1 MEVAQYVEGIR
12 KIIVSGGPEPSEYD
26 YLTKACES
34 FMEQGLSLEDE
45 LGLYDEV
52 KPLLSMDSMIGFS
65 FLKPYGYSG
74 DFELI
79 DRIYQKWT
87 SSKSTI
93 NRKWDDYYH
102 DLQAARAVRNRKE
115 YLKGQLSKVLQRST
129 SPRVLNLASGPC
141 TDLFEYFMTRKS
153 NPIKFDCLDLDSEA
167 IDYASVVCDNF
178 IDDVEFINT
187 NAFRYTTDKKY
198 DLIWSAG
205 LFDYF
210 SDKLFIRLTN
220 RMYGLL
226 AEGGELVVGNFSTN
240 NPSRGLME
248 VMLKWFLHH
257 RSEEDLINLAKKAGV
272 PEEKIE
278 VNAEETGVNLF
289 LHMKK

>member
-1 MEVAQYVEGIR
+1 MENYQYVDGIR
-12 KIIVSGGPEPSEYD
+12 EIIESGGPEPSQYD
-26 YLTKACES
+26 FLTKACES
-34 FMEQGLSLEDE
+34 FMNQGLELDQE
-45 LGLYDEV
+45 LGLYEEV
-52 KPLLSMDSMIGFS
+52 KPLLNIDSMIGFS

-79 DRIYQKWT
+79 DRIYQQWR
-87 SSKSTI
+87 SSKNTSQH
-93 NRKWDDYYH
+93 KWDDYYH

-115 YLKGQLSKVLQRST
+115 YLKKQLSRVLLRSS

-141 TDLFEYFMTRKS
+141 TDLFEYFMTRRK

-187 NAFRYTTDKKY
+187 NAFRYKTDKRY

-210 SDKLFIRLTN
+210 SDKLFIRLTT

-226 AEGGELVVGNFSTN
+226 AEGGELVVGNFSTD

-248 VMLKWFLHH
+248 VVLKWFLHH
-257 RSEEDLINLAKKAGV
+257 RSEKDLILLAEKAGV
-272 PEEKIE
+272 PTEKIE
-278 VNAEETGVNLF
+278 VHAEETGVNLF